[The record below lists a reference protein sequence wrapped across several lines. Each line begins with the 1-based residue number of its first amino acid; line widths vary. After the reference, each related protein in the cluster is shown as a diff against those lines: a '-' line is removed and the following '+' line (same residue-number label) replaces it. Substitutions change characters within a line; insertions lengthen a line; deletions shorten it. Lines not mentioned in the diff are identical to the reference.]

1 MPWYAMYI
9 HTSPFVKKEKKGKG
23 REKRK
28 GINEKRG
35 EREEYD
41 FLDIVLIHQYNSTRK
56 ESSVKPAGEGKLEFS
71 LDMKSGVPFYKQIIF
86 QVEMGIAD
94 GRLEQGV
101 QLPTVRSLA
110 VDLSIN
116 PNTVARAYA
125 EMEIRNIV
133 VTQQG
138 SGTFISDKKINLN
151 AIEREQ
157 VLSAITKGYLTKAA
171 SFGFS
176 LQEIRESIDE
186 LGTELKQREEPS

>member
-1 MPWYAMYI
+1 MD
-9 HTSPFVKKEKKGKG
+9 ELGNG
-23 REKRK
+23 
-28 GINEKRG
+28 
-35 EREEYD
+35 

-56 ESSVKPAGEGKLEFS
+56 EKQVKPTSESNLEFS
-71 LDMKSGVPFYKQIIF
+71 LDMKSGVPYYKQIIF
-86 QVEMGIAD
+86 QVEMAVAD
-94 GRLEQGV
+94 GRLGKGV

-133 VTQQG
+133 ITQQG
-138 SGTFISDKKINLN
+138 TGTFISGKKVNLN